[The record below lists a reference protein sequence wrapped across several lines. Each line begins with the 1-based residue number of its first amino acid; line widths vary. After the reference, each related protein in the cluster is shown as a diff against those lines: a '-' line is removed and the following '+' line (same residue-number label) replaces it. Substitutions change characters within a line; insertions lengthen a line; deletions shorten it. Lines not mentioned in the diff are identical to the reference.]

1 MGEIL
6 KSTQLIMKKLN
17 TLIASAVA
25 MLPLPALAATNP
37 FQTAGNLA
45 NEVGSSAGITSQRTL
60 PEIVG
65 SIINI
70 VLGFLGIV
78 FLVILLYAGFT
89 WMTAQGDEGKVK
101 NARSMISQAVVGLIV
116 IVAAFAISNFVLSS
130 LVNVTQ

>member
-1 MGEIL
+1 VGEIL

-25 MLPLPALAATNP
+25 MLPLPALAVTNP
-37 FQTAGNLA
+37 FQTAGTMA

>member
-1 MGEIL
+1 M
-6 KSTQLIMKKLN
+6 IMKKLN

-25 MLPLPALAATNP
+25 LLPLPTLAANNP
-37 FQTAGNLA
+37 FETGKNLA
-45 NEVGSSAGITSQRTL
+45 NAVGQNAGIASNTDL
-60 PEIVG
+60 PTIVG
-65 SIINI
+65 RIINV

-78 FLVILLYAGFT
+78 FLVLLIYAGFQ

-101 NARSMISQAVVGLIV
+101 TARSMISQAVVGLVV

>member
-1 MGEIL
+1 
-6 KSTQLIMKKLN
+6 
-17 TLIASAVA
+17 
-25 MLPLPALAATNP
+25 
-37 FQTAGNLA
+37 LA